1 MEYFDR
7 YLGERVKN
15 SNYVFSNGLG
25 IKLKSEKFDG
35 CSLKRTFLKDSKIK
49 KSSFF
54 QCAFT
59 GSRFEN
65 TIFKKCKIK
74 YVNFQFSTFMNCYFS
89 VIKGKNLRGN
99 NFDHCYFY
107 KAVFSNV
114 NFDGCSISCSHFIE
128 CVFDECI
135 FNASTFEC
143 TLFQKCKFSNV
154 NMAELNIEYS
164 QFSHCILKN
173 VVFPYTQLPYII
185 GFSDFQNNEDIRI
198 ATDNEILSFMDYQ
211 QGFEKLIDYYKY
223 VKEQFPIAN
232 LYLFLGKADE
242 AFSILKDEL
251 LQSLLKSDY
260 RLIKH
265 ICRLATFNDTITP
278 SKVKELF
285 DLVKENLNKIE
296 SETQT
301 LECLNNIDEIRRLIL
316 EAKYDKKMLKVI
328 IETNIPS
335 NDLDEIQSVIRKI
348 EETIS
353 KTLPNSD
360 CYSKSI
366 EIRHN
371 SPYELLVQL
380 CNSLP
385 EIEKLVSE
393 FINVLPTIAEGLT
406 IVCSSL
412 ELKDR
417 IKKKRKQNPAST
429 SHITK
434 ITIIIE

>member
-1 MEYFDR
+1 MGSFER

-15 SNYVFSNGLG
+15 SNYVFSNGSG
-25 IKLKSEKFDG
+25 IKLKSEDFDG
-35 CSLKRTFLKDSKIK
+35 CSLKRTCLTDSKIK

-59 GSRFEN
+59 GSRFIN

-74 YVNFQFSTFMNCYFS
+74 YVNFQFSTFIHCYFS
-89 VIKGKNLRGN
+89 LFEKNNLRGN

-107 KAVFSNV
+107 KV
-114 NFDGCSISCSHFIE
+114 NFSKVKFSGCSMSCSHFIE
-128 CVFDECI
+128 CTFQECI
-135 FNASTFEC
+135 FYASTYECCLFE
-143 TLFQKCKFSNV
+143 KCKFSNV

-164 QFSHCILKN
+164 QFSQCILEN
-173 VVFPYTQLPYII
+173 VIFPYTQLPYVI
-185 GFSDFQNNEDIRI
+185 GFSDFHNNENIQID
-198 ATDNEILSFMDYQ
+198 ADGESLSFIDYQ
-211 QGFEKLIDYYKY
+211 LGFKELIDYFKH

-232 LYLFLGKADE
+232 IYLFLGKADE
-242 AFSILKDEL
+242 AFNILKDEL

-265 ICRLATFNDTITP
+265 ICRLATFNDIIVP
-278 SKVKELF
+278 SRTKELF
-285 DLVKENLNKIE
+285 NIVKDNLNKIE

-301 LECLNNIDEIRRLIL
+301 LECLNNIDEIRRLTL
-316 EAKYDKKMLKVI
+316 GAKYNKRMLRVI
-328 IETNIPS
+328 IETTIPS
-335 NDLDEIQSVIRKI
+335 NDLVAIQTIIRTI

-353 KTLPNSD
+353 RTLPDSD

-371 SPYELLVQL
+371 SPYELFVQL
-380 CNSLP
+380 CNKLP
-385 EIEKLVSE
+385 ELEKLVNE

-406 IVCSSL
+406 VICSSL

-417 IKKKRKQNPAST
+417 IKKKQKQNPANNSN
-429 SHITK
+429 ITK